1 MAGVSGVVRWLPAGT
16 PRLRSATR
24 AGSVIG
30 APGTAET
37 PALRIS
43 RLRAA
48 ASTRAMAAA
57 IGERQ
62 VLPPQTKRKSRI
74 GPAPAPAPAPPSPP
88 AAAAAAAAERLA
100 IHAGL
105 ASSRMATRTSARPRY
120 CAPLGG
126 ATP

>member
-16 PRLRSATR
+16 PRPRSATC
-24 AGSVIG
+24 AWSVIG
-30 APGTAET
+30 APGTAAT

-43 RLRAA
+43 KLRPA

-74 GPAPAPAPAPPSPP
+74 APEPETAPPPAP
-88 AAAAAAAAERLA
+88 AAAERLA
-100 IHAGL
+100 SHAGL
-105 ASSRMATRTSARPRY
+105 A
-120 CAPLGG
+120 
-126 ATP
+126 